1 MDHANTLD
9 TERVPFLSSTEIF
22 HDIDPA
28 ALLDLATQVEELHL
42 EAGETLIRQGDP
54 SDAMYLIVSGQVG
67 VLDVSPG
74 HPEKLLAQL
83 GPGQAVGELALWTG
97 GVRSA
102 TVRTVSPVRA
112 LKLTREGFERFAKDH
127 PEAVEAVDRFVG
139 LRLRKDRLAVA
150 LEVSGMF
157 GDLAEPTL
165 RELEA
170 ELESEWIEAGTTLF
184 RQGDPGDALYLVVS
198 GRLRVSVDL
207 SNEDPRF
214 VTELGCGETVGEM
227 ALLDGKPRSATVVA
241 TRDSHLARLSKEAF
255 ERLSS
260 RHPELLAVIARE
272 AGGAP
277 TNARPSA
284 WAPPTLEHDPR
295 GGAGVAGH
303 SDPGILRAACA
314 APYRPTSPTLLLGSA
329 LLDTYLGKPGAAQA
343 TEHQAGHGRIIE
355 LLSKLETDHR
365 YLIYQADASDSLWS
379 RLCLRQCD
387 HILIVGDAA
396 RDPREDAEAY
406 VTSAL
411 NRPAWPAR
419 EFGVASSGL
428 RQTTLRDQCVARR
441 KESGPALPLRPDSD
455 SDFGRMARCLTGRA
469 VGLVLSGGGIR
480 GAGHAGVIRALR
492 EAGVPIDIVGG
503 TSAGAAVAAAAA
515 LEHDH
520 EWMVHAIMTACLTMS
535 KDWTIPLVSLLSG
548 QKFDDCFYGL
558 VGKTQIEDL
567 WLPFFCCLGEPH
579 ARQHPG
585 PPAGF
590 AAQESAGQHAGARSL
605 PAHPLGRR
613 SPGGRR
619 HHRQRSGGCHARICG
634 LRYRDRLGCL
644 LRQGPLR
651 GLPIME
657 IGFRA
662 GEPWR
667 SASNRLRK
675 ECISLA
681 SSSVLMRI
689 IELGSAARKTQTS
702 QDGRS
707 VPYAAGRGLRALPS
721 STAPMRWRK
730 LATDTPRRKS
740 RIGWRPRPGSARP
753 EQPNGPNPCQP
764 DVPWMES
771 PLPALR
777 LDR

>member
-28 ALLDLATQVEELHL
+28 ALVDLATQVEELHL

-260 RHPELLAVIARE
+260 RRPELLAVIARE
-272 AGGAP
+272 LVARLRTQDRAP
-277 TNARPSA
+277 GRPLPSSTILA
-284 WAPPTLEHDPR
+284 VAP
-295 GGAGVAGH
+295 A
-303 SDPGILRAACA
+303 SPGIPIQEFCA
-314 APYRPTSPTLLLGSA
+314 RLASTLSTHGPTLLLGSA
-329 LLDTYLGKPGAAQA
+329 LLDTYLGKPGAAQ
-343 TEHQAGHGRIIE
+343 TNEHQAGHGRIIE

-411 NRPAWPAR
+411 IDRRGRPASLALLHPVSVKLPSGTSAWLAAR
-419 EFGVASSGL
+419 KV
-428 RQTTLRDQCVARR
+428 DQHYHV
-441 KESGPALPLRPDSD
+441 RPDSD

-469 VGLVLSGGGIR
+469 VGLALSGGGIR
-480 GAGHAGVIRALR
+480 GAGHSGVIRALR
-492 EAGVPIDIVGG
+492 EADVPIDIVGG

-520 EWMVHAIMTACLTMS
+520 QWMVHAIMTACLTMS
-535 KDWTIPLVSLLSG
+535 KDWTIPMVSLLSG
-548 QKFDDCFYGL
+548 QKFDDCFNGL

-567 WLPFFCCLGEPH
+567 WLPFFCVSANLTRASIQVH
-579 ARQHPG
+579 RRG
-585 PPAGF
+585 PLLKSLLASMRVPAVYPPILWGGDLLVDGGIIDNVPVDVMRGY
-590 AAQESAGQHAGARSL
+590 ADCGTVIASDVSSVYDPSEVCNYGDRISGWRALAQRFK
-605 PAHPLGRR
+605 PASKR
-613 SPGGRR
+613 
-619 HHRQRSGGCHARICG
+619 
-634 LRYRDRLGCL
+634 LRYPGIF
-644 LRQGPLR
+644 G
-651 GLPIME
+651 
-657 IGFRA
+657 
-662 GEPWR
+662 
-667 SASNRLRK
+667 
-675 ECISLA
+675 
-681 SSSVLMRI
+681 VLMRI
-689 IELGSAARKTQTS
+689 IELGSAARRTQTAKMA
-702 QDGRS
+702 DLYLAPPVEGFGRTEFHRADEMAEVAYRYS
-707 VPYAAGRGLRALPS
+707 SEKIADWLASSPRFGEAG
-721 STAPMRWRK
+721 
-730 LATDTPRRKS
+730 AT
-740 RIGWRPRPGSARP
+740 IRP
-753 EQPNGPNPCQP
+753 ESRPT
-764 DVPWMES
+764 
-771 PLPALR
+771 
-777 LDR
+777 